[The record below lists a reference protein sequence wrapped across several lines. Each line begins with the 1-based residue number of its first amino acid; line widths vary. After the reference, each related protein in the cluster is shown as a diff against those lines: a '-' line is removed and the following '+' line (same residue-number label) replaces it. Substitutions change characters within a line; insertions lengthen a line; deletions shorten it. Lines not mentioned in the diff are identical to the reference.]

1 MLNHWGFLSAV
12 GLIPVVDWFVAP
24 PMLFVLLAGLIIRRR
39 NMLHCNVEVLYDYA
53 DELNEAADR
62 NLQRQP
68 KQIIPRIWGSAPWCP
83 RKKEC

>member
-1 MLNHWGFLSAV
+1 
-12 GLIPVVDWFVAP
+12 
-24 PMLFVLLAGLIIRRR
+24 
-39 NMLHCNVEVLYDYA
+39 MLHCNVEVLYDYA

-68 KQIIPRIWGSAPWCP
+68 KQIIPRIWGSAPWCS

>member
-1 MLNHWGFLSAV
+1 
-12 GLIPVVDWFVAP
+12 
-24 PMLFVLLAGLIIRRR
+24 
-39 NMLHCNVEVLYDYA
+39 MLHCNVEVLYDYA